1 MQASLHSLYCTAAHY
16 KFYQLFSPVG
26 KIKKTKL
33 KNLFRDQVFK
43 LGCNCVYNYEFGGIR
58 FKESGWKIR
67 KSHSVHSAATARK
80 SRASYCCT
88 LCSLHSDYFK
98 QQHGKHQWHVL
109 ASATA
114 LQFSSSFSIDPISY
128 KTSSGK
134 ITVSVFLTLF

>member
-1 MQASLHSLYCTAAHY
+1 MQAVIS
-16 KFYQLFSPVG
+16 
-26 KIKKTKL
+26 
-33 KNLFRDQVFK
+33 
-43 LGCNCVYNYEFGGIR
+43 VYNYEFGGMM
-58 FKESGWKIR
+58 FKESGWKIT
-67 KSHSVHSAATARK
+67 KTHSVHSAATARK

-128 KTSSGK
+128 KTSSCK
-134 ITVSVFLTLF
+134 ITVSVFLTLFWSIFRYIFTSVFRIFFPVIFEFQVVL